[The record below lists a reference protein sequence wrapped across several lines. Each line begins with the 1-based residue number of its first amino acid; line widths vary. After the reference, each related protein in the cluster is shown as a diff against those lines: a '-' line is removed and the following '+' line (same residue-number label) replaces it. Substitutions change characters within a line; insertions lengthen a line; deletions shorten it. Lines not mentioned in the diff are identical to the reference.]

1 MFALNQA
8 IHMVKHALI
17 IQLCSINVL

>member
-1 MFALNQA
+1 MSALNQA